1 MSNARNLANLLSPGA
16 STLATASIADNA
28 VTREK
33 ILDADGYSRL
43 LMDASAAGTDVGDNF
58 LLNATDG
65 SASNDGSKILFESA
79 TNDPNTLLNT
89 DLTLD
94 GQIKFSQNYELNDSN
109 VYVKLAST
117 TITSAVAQIAF
128 DSSVVDS
135 AKYDVFYCTI
145 RNLSAS
151 DNQDDVGVR
160 FSADNGANLISQS
173 GMHKYEL
180 TNGND
185 NGRNFNKAYHVLA
198 DDTEEGESSAEA
210 GTHGYFYLYNAGS
223 STHYKSVIGHG
234 MTENSGTSGNYY
246 GYKGMSRLLSAA
258 PINYIKII
266 SVQNNLDRGTV
277 TLYGVRG

>member
-1 MSNARNLANLLSPGA
+1 MSNARNLANLLSP
-16 STLATASIADNA
+16 ATAKL
-28 VTREK
+28 TRDS
-33 ILDADGYSRL
+33 ILDADAYSRL

-58 LLNATDG
+58 LLNATDD
-65 SASNDGSKILFESA
+65 SATDDGSKILFESA

-94 GQIKFSQNYELNDSN
+94 GQVKFSQNYELNDSN
-109 VYVKLAST
+109 VYVKLSSV

-135 AKYDVFYCTI
+135 AKFDTFYCVFHNI
-145 RNLSAS
+145 SSATA
-151 DNQDDVGVR
+151 QDDLGAR

-173 GMHKYEL
+173 GMMKYEL

-185 NGRNFNKAYHVLA
+185 NGRGFNKAYHVLA
-198 DDTEEGESSAEA
+198 EDTEEGESSAEA
-210 GTHGYFYLYNAGS
+210 GVHGYFYLYGAGS
-223 STHYKSVIGHG
+223 ATHYKSVIGHG

-277 TLYGVRG
+277 TLYGVRN